1 MQCLLVFYASTDNH
15 HCFILKL
22 FYTHLEQYYSIIHT
36 LLKLLVYEV
45 HCIATRIFVLISCIF
60 NFYCFQI
67 NNKVSFLYCF
77 VFYIGLYFILI
88 SNCQF
93 VKYDNL
99 YYRKKID
106 LRSNQKRFTNVLDQF
121 FTSDHIKYFQ
131 LHAFHLILQFTY

>member
-99 YYRKKID
+99 YYRKKKQTYAQI
-106 LRSNQKRFTNVLDQF
+106 RNVLRM
-121 FTSDHIKYFQ
+121 S
-131 LHAFHLILQFTY
+131 LISFLPLIILNTFSFMLSI